1 MYMPAARWGR
11 TFFFSAGD
19 VPRARLVAI
28 SEVMRMSLTMGPQ
41 FTKIVT
47 HITRSLTPIKQDL
60 CNLKEV
66 ASPAGDH
73 QIFKKK

>member
-1 MYMPAARWGR
+1 MPAARWGR
-11 TFFFSAGD
+11 SPFSAGD
-19 VPRARLVAI
+19 GLPARPLAI
-28 SEVMRMSLTMGPQ
+28 SEVMRMSLTMSPQ

-47 HITRSLTPIKQDL
+47 RITRSMTPIKQDL

-73 QIFKKK
+73 QIFKKN